1 MLDKNDILGNLN
13 DRQSEAVETT
23 EGHVRVVAGAGSGK
37 TRVLAHRY
45 AFLVNELG
53 IDPGNILCMTFTNKA
68 AQEMKRRISKLV
80 HRGNVNDFVC
90 TIHGFCVKFL
100 REEIF
105 RIGYPKNFIIS
116 DEEDS
121 KMLAKQVM
129 EEFNIGI
136 DKTNVRKFLDGIRDF
151 KSLDIDY
158 YIDNIILPN
167 SDISI
172 SKEDKIIRYIQLQQK
187 NYMLDFN
194 DIIYFTIYIMSHYED
209 ALSSWQ
215 QKMNYIMVDEVQD
228 CSGSDWQIIN
238 YLEGY
243 YGNLFIVG
251 DPDQCIYEWRG
262 AKPDSFILF
271 KTDGDIILNQNY
283 RSTPNILDVAN
294 SIIEH
299 NHNFRL

>member
-172 SKEDKIIRYIQLQQK
+172 SKEDKIIRYSSFGSK
-187 NYMLDFN
+187 NSVLYAVWASWLSNAIRRLSAMTCLS
-194 DIIYFTIYIMSHYED
+194 TVSSSH
-209 ALSSWQ
+209 SSISATMQ
-215 QKMNYIMVDEVQD
+215 TTSSIASQMQSMTVISLNPRYV
-228 CSGSDWQIIN
+228 SLN
-238 YLEGY
+238 RPP
-243 YGNLFIVG
+243 IV
-251 DPDQCIYEWRG
+251 
-262 AKPDSFILF
+262 S
-271 KTDGDIILNQNY
+271 
-283 RSTPNILDVAN
+283 
-294 SIIEH
+294 
-299 NHNFRL
+299 